1 MGDSLSLGVAVN
13 SVVRLQTTLPPYGPA
28 GAWPCSR
35 LATSF
40 FKRSLQLE
48 KRLMRLQSRTPDAL
62 RSVSENVT
70 SVGLLVMER
79 TGANQREDNIHRPAA
94 IAVGKTEAIRV
105 LE

>member
-1 MGDSLSLGVAVN
+1 
-13 SVVRLQTTLPPYGPA
+13 
-28 GAWPCSR
+28 
-35 LATSF
+35 
-40 FKRSLQLE
+40 
-48 KRLMRLQSRTPDAL
+48 MRLQSRTPDAL